1 MCLIIIKN
9 KNQELVPTQML
20 SEVWERNS
28 DGAGIIYKRHDS
40 NNYQMVKGLMTLAG
54 LEDMIASLKLTKKD
68 FIAYHL
74 RYATS
79 GKIDQAAT
87 HPFVIHED
95 AKHVNAL
102 SVNDSSKTMFVM
114 HNGVI
119 HDLNDSDKESDTQR
133 FIMDYLAKLP
143 AKSLYKDNVIK
154 SLVEKFIDGSR
165 LLITHGVHGAIIYGD
180 WHTHQGY
187 LISKP
192 YYQATVSKKKKGN
205 QFEFTW
211 TPPYLEKESDD
222 DFDWVDKQDQCEF
235 CGRERESV
243 YNYETGSYLCTSCVQ
258 DFVESF

>member
-9 KNQELVPTQML
+9 PNQNLVPSNML

-40 NNYQMVKGLMTLAG
+40 NNYQMVKGIMTLSG
-54 LEDMIASLKLTKKD
+54 LEDMIGALKLTKKD

-119 HDLNDSDKESDTQR
+119 HDLNDCKKQSDTQR
-133 FIMDYLAKLP
+133 FIMEYLSQIP
-143 AKSLYKDNVIK
+143 AKSIYKDDVIK
-154 SLVEKFIDGSR
+154 ALVEKFIDGSR
-165 LLITHGVHGAIIYGD
+165 LLITHGVHGAIMYGK
-180 WHTHQGY
+180 WHSHNGY

-192 YYQATVSKKKKGN
+192 YAEATIKKKKKGQ
-205 QFEFTW
+205 QFDFNW
-211 TPPYLEKESDD
+211 TPPYLQVESDEEW
-222 DFDWVDKQDQCEF
+222 DWVDKQEHCEF
-235 CGRERESV
+235 CGQERESV

-258 DFVESF
+258 HFVESF